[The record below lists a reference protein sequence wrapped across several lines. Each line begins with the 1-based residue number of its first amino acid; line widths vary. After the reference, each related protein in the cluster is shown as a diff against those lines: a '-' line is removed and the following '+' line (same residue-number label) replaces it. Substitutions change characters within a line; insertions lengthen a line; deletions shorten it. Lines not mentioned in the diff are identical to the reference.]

1 MGYALFS
8 LCFAGVNDLIFKG
21 YGRKPRPVGLL
32 LASIGAVWTLFFM
45 AMAACQG
52 GSHAFDSATLLSGT
66 LAGILSASANIL
78 LIEGMKRS
86 SAAAGAT
93 IYRLNLV
100 FAAILAYALLGESMG
115 PLKLAGLAAATA
127 AVAAFAWGA
136 GGAGGRLAA
145 KILLVLIA
153 ASFLRACMGISY
165 KFAKIWGADDALFL
179 AVNGAWWMFAGLAY
193 TASFERGRGVCLSI
207 LGYGLVCGTLLS
219 GVVLF
224 LKLAVNAM
232 DASVAVSV
240 SQFSFLVTAPLSTL
254 FLGERLTIL
263 KGFGLALAALCLAL
277 FYMESR

>member
-1 MGYALFS
+1 MAYALFS
-8 LCFAGVNDLIFKG
+8 LCFAGVNDLVFKG

-32 LASIGAVWTLFFM
+32 LASIGAVWTLLFM
-45 AMAACQG
+45 AMAACDG
-52 GSHAFDSATLLSGT
+52 ARGFDSATLLSGT

-86 SAAAGAT
+86 SASAGAT

-115 PLKLAGLAAATA
+115 LLKLAGLAAATA
-127 AVAAFAWGA
+127 AVAAFAWGS
-136 GGAGGRLAA
+136 GDAGGRLAT
-145 KILLVLIA
+145 KMLLVLLA

-179 AVNGAWWMFAGLAY
+179 AVNGVWWTFAGLAY
-193 TASFERGRGVCLSI
+193 AASFEKGGRACPSI

-240 SQFSFLVTAPLSTL
+240 SQFSFLVTAPLSTV
-254 FLGERLTIL
+254 FLGERLTLL
-263 KGFGLALAALCLAL
+263 KGLGLALAALCLAL
-277 FYMESR
+277 FYMEIR